1 MPFASF
7 YLTCWMVPYL
17 VTLEIVIGG
26 LLLPPVTLVLPRLFP
41 VSILDGDDRLS
52 GAAALL
58 VDEVALLS
66 QGFLNELVLL
76 QLLLVY

>member
-1 MPFASF
+1 
-7 YLTCWMVPYL
+7 MVPYL

-41 VSILDGDDRLS
+41 VSILDGEDRLS